1 MQLWRPWRQLFN
13 ARLLSAL
20 VLLFCSSQFEDA
32 DTKADRTVNREA
44 AAAADYRVYLDH
56 GLDSLSKSKLTVA
69 RGKSSVGR
77 RLARAN

>member
-1 MQLWRPWRQLFN
+1 MQLWPPWRQLFN

-20 VLLFCSSQFEDA
+20 LLLFCSSQFEDA
-32 DTKADRTVNREA
+32 DTKADRAVNREA
-44 AAAADYRVYLDH
+44 AAADYRAYLDH